1 MCSLLWNLARLR
13 FCLEL
18 FKPYL
23 HQSFHLI
30 GFGLCRCCGFLR
42 FRFGVSFEPVTIFTQ
57 PPAMSRNALVMA
69 EKYSNSVSNNVIS
82 FSLA

>member
-1 MCSLLWNLARLR
+1 MCSLPWNLVLLG

-23 HQSFHLI
+23 NQRFHLSAS
-30 GFGLCRCCGFLR
+30 LCRCCGSSAFSSACALNQSR
-42 FRFGVSFEPVTIFTQ
+42 IFTQ
-57 PPAMSRNALVMA
+57 PPAMSRNALVA
-69 EKYSNSVSNNVIS
+69 DEKYSNTLSNNVIS